1 MLPIEYLDVFAAG
14 IYLLFGVIH
23 FDLWRKRR
31 DRASHLWLAA
41 ASGGALLVD
50 LTGMKLRGTG
60 VAGGALPFLNLLGVA
75 LVTASLFELVI
86 SLGNGRSSMAMRA
99 VYAFMGVL
107 IPVVAI
113 GKVQPLFSIFYLT
126 SMVVLLWAM
135 VHALRAGQA
144 GDPESR
150 TIAAGLIILI
160 LCLVVDLLGNL
171 RVIGQVPGLPILG
184 FTALFV
190 VSASALN
197 TRYEREHRELVALR
211 GDLEQRVSDRTRELE
226 VANQRLAEA
235 SRTDAL
241 TSLPNRRGFLEMS
254 ELELKRCARNAEA
267 CSVVMIDLDH
277 FKEINDEHGH
287 AAGDLLLQSAA
298 ERLRSML
305 RDADLVARWGGEEF
319 ILLLPDTRRDGAVA
333 VAEKIRGAFE
343 HGEKVTASFG
353 VAEHGPNMSREAT
366 IAAADEALYRA
377 KREGRNRV
385 VG

>member
-1 MLPIEYLDVFAAG
+1 MLPIEYFDAFAAG
-14 IYLLFGVIH
+14 IYLLFGIIH
-23 FDLWRKRR
+23 LDLWRKRR
-31 DRASHLWLAA
+31 DRSSHLWLAA
-41 ASGGALLVD
+41 ASAGALLVD
-50 LTGMKLRGTG
+50 LTGMKLRGT
-60 VAGGALPFLNLLGVA
+60 APTGGLLPFLNLLGVA
-75 LVTASLFELVI
+75 LVTVSLFELVV
-86 SLGNGRSSMAMRA
+86 SLGNERSSMSARA
-99 VYAFMGVL
+99 AYTVMGVL
-107 IPVVAI
+107 VPVIAF
-113 GKVQPLFSIFYLT
+113 GKVLPLFSLFFIIA
-126 SMVVLLWAM
+126 MVVLLWAM
-135 VHALRAGQA
+135 VHAVRAGQA
-144 GDPESR
+144 GDRESR
-150 TIAAGLIILI
+150 TIAAGLVILI
-160 LCLVVDLLGNL
+160 LCLVADVLGTL
-171 RVIGQVPGLPILG
+171 QVIALVPGLPILG

-190 VSASALN
+190 ISASALN

-226 VANQRLAEA
+226 IANRQLAEA

-277 FKEINDEHGH
+277 FKEINDRHGH
-287 AAGDLLLQSAA
+287 AAGDALLMSAA
-298 ERLRSML
+298 SRLRSML

-319 ILLLPDTRRDGAVA
+319 ILLLPDTRHGGAVA
-333 VAEKIRGAFE
+333 VAEKIREAFE
-343 HGEKVTASFG
+343 RGEKVTASFG